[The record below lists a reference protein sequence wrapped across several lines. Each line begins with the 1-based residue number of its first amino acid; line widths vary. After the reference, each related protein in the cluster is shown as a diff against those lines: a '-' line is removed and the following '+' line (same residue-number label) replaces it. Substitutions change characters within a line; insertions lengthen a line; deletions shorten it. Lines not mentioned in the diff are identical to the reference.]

1 LEQTLILRVS
11 RRSFAAGGAAFAA
24 LAGTAHAASLTAEDV
39 TIGTANA
46 RLHLVEYASLT
57 CPHCAEFH
65 AAAWST
71 LQSRYIETGRV
82 RFTFREMATAPPAV
96 ALAMFQLARCETT
109 APGEYLRRVS
119 ILFAQQRAILG
130 TGTMAGVRD
139 SLFAIGGQW
148 GLSAEQIMACFN
160 DEAGPT
166 RITRSMEQ
174 ANALGITS
182 TPSFLVNGQRVTDPA
197 FHTLAGMTATLDAR
211 LAG

>member
-1 LEQTLILRVS
+1 M
-11 RRSFAAGGAAFAA
+11 AFAA
-24 LAGTAHAASLTAEDV
+24 LAGTAHAVSLTADEV
-39 TIGTANA
+39 TIGAANA
-46 RLHLVEYASLT
+46 PLHLIEYASLT
-57 CPHCAEFH
+57 CPQCAEFH

-109 APGEYLRRVS
+109 SPGEYLRRVS

-139 SLFAIGGQW
+139 SLFAVGGQW
-148 GLSAEQIMACFN
+148 GLSPEQIITCFN
-160 DEAGPT
+160 DEAAPT
-166 RITRSMEQ
+166 RITGSMER

-182 TPSFLVNGQRVTDPA
+182 TPSFLVNGERLTDPT
-197 FHTLAGMTATLDAR
+197 FHTLAGMTAILDAR
-211 LAG
+211 LR